1 MNSVMHEMNGLRRAA
16 MTPNR
21 WAGGRMLQTAHRLN
35 ERCFSLLAE
44 TVRIGG
50 ARVELRMM
58 YDLRELWAQVD
69 TRACERAGRC
79 PVLLLDLN
87 FQRAEWWRRV
97 CQGDDRAS
105 SVNAPSALF
114 TAERVTPLLREI
126 LTEAWSIGR
135 SMPHAASLIFCMEP
149 RVSSAI
155 ADLSVPELDQ
165 VAMLYSQYLRP
176 RWEESCVFWQRL
188 LLAAI
193 GADDEALAHAHLH
206 CLQLVGSSLT

>member
-1 MNSVMHEMNGLRRAA
+1 MHEMNGLRRAA

-21 WAGGRMLQTAHRLN
+21 WAGVRMLQTAHRLN

-50 ARVELRMM
+50 ASIELHAM
-58 YDLRELWAQVD
+58 YGLRELWAQVD
-69 TRACERAGRC
+69 TRVCERAGRC

-87 FQRAEWWRRV
+87 FQRLDWWRRI
-97 CQGDDRAS
+97 GDGRAS
-105 SVNAPSALF
+105 NFNGPCPFFSDRHA
-114 TAERVTPLLREI
+114 TPLLREI
-126 LTEAWSIGR
+126 LMEAWSSGR
-135 SMPHAASLIFCMEP
+135 AMPHAASLIFGMEP

-165 VAMLYSQYLRP
+165 VAVAYARYLRP
-176 RWEESCVFWQRL
+176 RWEESRVFWQRL
-188 LLAAI
+188 LLASI

-206 CLQLVGSSLT
+206 CLQLLGS

>member
-1 MNSVMHEMNGLRRAA
+1 

-21 WAGGRMLQTAHRLN
+21 WAGVRMLQTAHRLN

-44 TVRIGG
+44 TVRTGG
-50 ARVELRMM
+50 ASIELHAM
-58 YDLRELWAQVD
+58 YRLRELWAQVD
-69 TRACERAGRC
+69 ARVCERAGRC

-87 FQRAEWWRRV
+87 FQRADWWRWV
-97 CQGDDRAS
+97 GQGDDRAS
-105 SVNAPSALF
+105 GVNVQSALF
-114 TAERVTPLLREI
+114 AIERATPLLREI
-126 LTEAWSIGR
+126 LMEAWSIGR
-135 SMPHAASLIFCMEP
+135 SIPHAVNLVFGMEP

-165 VAMLYSQYLRP
+165 VAVVYARYLRP
-176 RWEESCVFWQRL
+176 RWEENGVFWRRL

-206 CLQLVGSSLT
+206 CLQLLGS

>member
-1 MNSVMHEMNGLRRAA
+1 

-21 WAGGRMLQTAHRLN
+21 WAGVRMLQTAHRLN

-44 TVRIGG
+44 TVRTGG
-50 ARVELRMM
+50 ASIELHAM
-58 YDLRELWAQVD
+58 YRLRELWAQVD
-69 TRACERAGRC
+69 ARVCERAGRC

-87 FQRAEWWRRV
+87 FQRADWWRWV
-97 CQGDDRAS
+97 GQGDGRAS
-105 SVNAPSALF
+105 SVNVPSALF
-114 TAERVTPLLREI
+114 AVERATPLLREI
-126 LTEAWSIGR
+126 LMEAWSIGR
-135 SMPHAASLIFCMEP
+135 SIPHAASLVFGMEP

-165 VAMLYSQYLRP
+165 VAVVYARYLRP
-176 RWEESCVFWQRL
+176 RWEDSRVFWQRL

-206 CLQLVGSSLT
+206 CLQLLGS

>member
-1 MNSVMHEMNGLRRAA
+1 

-21 WAGGRMLQTAHRLN
+21 WAGVMMLQTAHRLN
-35 ERCFSLLAE
+35 ERCISLLAE
-44 TVRIGG
+44 TFRAGG
-50 ARVELRMM
+50 ARIGVSAM
-58 YDLRELWAQVD
+58 YGLRELWAQVD
-69 TRACERAGRC
+69 ARACERAGRC

-87 FQRAEWWRRV
+87 FQRKEWWRQV
-97 CQGDDRAS
+97 GDGDARAP
-105 SVNAPSALF
+105 SVNGPSALF
-114 TAERVTPLLREI
+114 REAHATALLREI

-135 SMPHAASLIFCMEP
+135 SIPHAASLVFGMEP

-165 VAMLYSQYLRP
+165 VAVVYARYLRP
-176 RWEESCVFWQRL
+176 RWEENCVFWRRL

-206 CLQLVGSSLT
+206 CLQLLGS

>member
-1 MNSVMHEMNGLRRAA
+1 

-21 WAGGRMLQTAHRLN
+21 WAGVRMLQTVHRLN
-35 ERCFSLLAE
+35 KRCFSVLAE
-44 TVRIGG
+44 TVRTGG
-50 ARVELRMM
+50 AGIDLHAM
-58 YDLRELWAQVD
+58 YGLSELWAQADARV
-69 TRACERAGRC
+69 CERAGRC

-87 FQRAEWWRRV
+87 FQRADWWKRV
-97 CQGDDRAS
+97 GHGDSRS
-105 SVNAPSALF
+105 SSISGMPALF
-114 TAERVTPLLREI
+114 TVEQAAPLLREI

-135 SMPHAASLIFCMEP
+135 SMPHAAGLIFGMEP

-165 VAMLYSQYLRP
+165 AAVAYTRFLRP
-176 RWEESCVFWQRL
+176 RWEESRVFWQGL

-206 CLQLVGSSLT
+206 CLQLLGS

>member
-1 MNSVMHEMNGLRRAA
+1 

-21 WAGGRMLQTAHRLN
+21 WTGVRMLQTAHRLN

-44 TVRIGG
+44 TVRAGG
-50 ARVELRMM
+50 SSNELPAV
-58 YDLRELWAQVD
+58 YGLRELWAQVD
-69 TRACERAGRC
+69 ARVCARAGRC

-87 FQRAEWWRRV
+87 FQGADWWKRV
-97 CQGDDRAS
+97 GHGDARAS
-105 SVNAPSALF
+105 SISAPSALF
-114 TAERVTPLLREI
+114 AMEHATPLLREI

-135 SMPHAASLIFCMEP
+135 SMPHATGLIFGMEP

-165 VAMLYSQYLRP
+165 VAVVYARYLRP
-176 RWEESCVFWQRL
+176 RWEESRVFWQRL

-206 CLQLVGSSLT
+206 CLQLLGG